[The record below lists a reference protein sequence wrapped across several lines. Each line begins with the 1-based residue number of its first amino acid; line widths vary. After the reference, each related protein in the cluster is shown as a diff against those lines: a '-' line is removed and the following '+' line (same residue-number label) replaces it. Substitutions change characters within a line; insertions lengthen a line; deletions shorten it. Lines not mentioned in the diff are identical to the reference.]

1 MCNLGLS
8 MRLPQCFESYCTP
21 VDDLELL
28 NGRFVDPHY
37 ERGFSLANFS
47 DHYNFLFHYYQRRLL
62 SLVLASL
69 PHLYHMSRV
78 FAFLFRRCFFPRK
91 KKKRNL
97 ISPLEFPRTFE
108 YSLKSSFSLQDQV
121 SLSLS
126 FSLSLLEYLPAVPPR
141 NELFTF
147 IFSILCS
154 WTFSLFENSSV
165 FRLYDLLILFFFLF
179 LF

>member
-62 SLVLASL
+62 SLVLASP

-91 KKKRNL
+91 KKKKKSHLSSRIPSNL
-97 ISPLEFPRTFE
+97 RIFFKVKLFPARS
-108 YSLKSSFSLQDQV
+108 SLSLFL

-126 FSLSLLEYLPAVPPR
+126 LS
-141 NELFTF
+141 
-147 IFSILCS
+147 
-154 WTFSLFENSSV
+154 
-165 FRLYDLLILFFFLF
+165 
-179 LF
+179 